1 MQGSMATKI
10 TIRNT
15 LEEIKAETQTNIVE
29 VYKADSYEQYTATTQ
44 LKVLNSMD
52 QIMVFANIVSTFI
65 EYLDITVK
73 SEMMTFR

>member
-1 MQGSMATKI
+1 MATKI

-15 LEEIKAETQTNIVE
+15 LEEIKSETQTNIVE

-52 QIMVFANIVSTFI
+52 
-65 EYLDITVK
+65 
-73 SEMMTFR
+73 

>member
-15 LEEIKAETQTNIVE
+15 LEEIKSETQTNIVE